1 MRIPNWKGAAQNINH
16 LLFMD
21 DLKLHGNSKKEAERL
36 TKTFRIFLKDIAMEF
51 GISKCAYV
59 TIKAQKLY
67 SVGGMELSS
76 GEVIPELKSEKGYK
90 HFSILEANDIMHT
103 EIKDKIKKEYYRRV
117 TQLASSKINGGNK
130 IRTINVRALSL
141 VRYTG
146 NMLEC

>member
-1 MRIPNWKGAAQNINH
+1 
-16 LLFMD
+16 MD

-36 TKTFRIFLKDIAMEF
+36 TNTFRIFLKDIAMEF

-59 TIKAQKLY
+59 TIKARKVF

-117 TQLASSKINGGNK
+117 TQLASLKINGGNK

>member
-1 MRIPNWKGAAQNINH
+1 M
-16 LLFMD
+16 
-21 DLKLHGNSKKEAERL
+21 
-36 TKTFRIFLKDIAMEF
+36 
-51 GISKCAYV
+51 GIC
-59 TIKAQKLY
+59 TIKARKLV
-67 SVGGMELSS
+67 SVGGMELLS

-90 HFSILEANDIMHT
+90 HFSILEANEIMHT

>member
-1 MRIPNWKGAAQNINH
+1 
-16 LLFMD
+16 MD

-59 TIKAQKLY
+59 TIKAQKLF

-117 TQLASSKINGGNK
+117 TQLASLKINGGNK

>member
-1 MRIPNWKGAAQNINH
+1 M
-16 LLFMD
+16 
-21 DLKLHGNSKKEAERL
+21 
-36 TKTFRIFLKDIAMEF
+36 
-51 GISKCAYV
+51 GIC
-59 TIKAQKLY
+59 TIKARKLV
-67 SVGGMELSS
+67 SVGGMELLS
-76 GEVIPELKSEKGYK
+76 GKVILELKSEKGYK

-117 TQLASSKINGGNK
+117 TQLASLKINGGNK

>member
-1 MRIPNWKGAAQNINH
+1 MGAAQNINH

-36 TKTFRIFLKDIAMEF
+36 TKTFRIFLTDIAMEF

-59 TIKAQKLY
+59 TIKAQKLF

-117 TQLASSKINGGNK
+117 TQLASLKINGGNK
-130 IRTINVRALSL
+130 IRTVNVRALSL

>member
-1 MRIPNWKGAAQNINH
+1 MRIPNWKGAAQKINH

-36 TKTFRIFLKDIAMEF
+36 TNTFRIFLKDIAMEF

-59 TIKAQKLY
+59 TIKARKVF

-76 GEVIPELKSEKGYK
+76 EEVIPELKSEKGYK

-117 TQLASSKINGGNK
+117 TQLASLKINGGNK

>member
-1 MRIPNWKGAAQNINH
+1 MRIPNWKGAAQKINH

-36 TKTFRIFLKDIAMEF
+36 TNTFRIFLKDIAMEF
-51 GISKCAYV
+51 GISKCGYV
-59 TIKAQKLY
+59 TIKARKVF

-117 TQLASSKINGGNK
+117 TQLASLKINGGNK

>member
-1 MRIPNWKGAAQNINH
+1 
-16 LLFMD
+16 MD

-59 TIKAQKLY
+59 TIKAQKLF

-90 HFSILEANDIMHT
+90 HFSILEANGIMHT

-117 TQLASSKINGGNK
+117 TQLASLKINGGNK

>member
-1 MRIPNWKGAAQNINH
+1 M
-16 LLFMD
+16 
-21 DLKLHGNSKKEAERL
+21 
-36 TKTFRIFLKDIAMEF
+36 
-51 GISKCAYV
+51 GIC
-59 TIKAQKLY
+59 TIKARKLV
-67 SVGGMELSS
+67 SVGGMELLS

-117 TQLASSKINGGNK
+117 TQLTSSKINGGNK

>member
-1 MRIPNWKGAAQNINH
+1 
-16 LLFMD
+16 MD

-36 TKTFRIFLKDIAMEF
+36 TNTFRIFLKDIAMEF

-59 TIKAQKLY
+59 TIKARKVF

-117 TQLASSKINGGNK
+117 TQLASLKINGGNK

-146 NMLEC
+146 NMLEY

>member
-1 MRIPNWKGAAQNINH
+1 
-16 LLFMD
+16 MD

-51 GISKCAYV
+51 GISKWAYV
-59 TIKAQKLY
+59 TIKAQKIF

-117 TQLASSKINGGNK
+117 TQLASLKINGGNK